1 MLVTRT
7 LMGSIPT
14 PIDSHDLVNSPYSD
28 PVLDSLLLP
37 LTSGAITTPIKSRT
51 LFLRARPGAGLR
63 CFRPEQLVC
72 EQSFK
77 PEADRLR
84 SAGFTQDAASGEHF
98 GLVLVLPPRSRD
110 EARILFAQAL
120 QRVRSDG
127 AVVACAA
134 NNQGAR
140 SLSDDL
146 ESLAGPL
153 SSLSKHKC
161 RVFWTT
167 TPHSSLNAN
176 LMAEWLGLDAPYP
189 LTDSSMLTRA
199 GVFSAGTIDTA
210 SQLLIDVLP
219 RDLKGRAADLGAGCG
234 YLSQALI
241 RRNPGII
248 SVNLYEAEQRALD
261 VARINLAPY
270 TGSINIGFHWH
281 DVCTGLPA
289 HHDVIVMNPPFHQG
303 RADTPDL
310 GRAFIVAAARALVPG
325 GQLWL
330 VANRHLP
337 YESVLAE
344 HFAQV
349 TRVCEQDGFKVI
361 AAYRSPGPKS

>member
-1 MLVTRT
+1 MNNTNL
-7 LMGSIPT
+7 
-14 PIDSHDLVNSPYSD
+14 D
-28 PVLDSLLLP
+28 PALDSLLLP
-37 LTSGAITTPIKSRT
+37 LTSGAITPPIDGRT
-51 LFLRARPGAGLR
+51 LFLRARPGADLR
-63 CFRPEQLVC
+63 CFLPEQLVC

-77 PEADRLR
+77 PEADRLLA
-84 SAGFTQDAASGEHF
+84 AGFTHNSAPDERF

-120 QRVRSDG
+120 QRVRADG
-127 AVVACAA
+127 VVVACAA

-146 ESLAGPL
+146 EKLAGPV

-167 TPHSSLNAN
+167 TPHSSMNAD
-176 LMAEWLGLDAPYP
+176 LMAEWLELDAPYP
-189 LTDSSMLTRA
+189 LADRPMLTRA
-199 GVFSAGTIDTA
+199 GVFSAGAIDPA

-219 RDLKGRAADLGAGCG
+219 QNLKGRAADLGAGCG

-241 RRNPGII
+241 TRNPGIT

-261 VARINLAPY
+261 VARINLSPH
-270 TGSINIGFHWH
+270 TGSIDIGFHWH

-310 GRAFIVAAARALVPG
+310 GRAFIVAAARSLVPG

-361 AAYRSPGPKS
+361 AAHRSSGPKS